1 MLGSMSCLF
10 CLPLL
15 IALKLRYSYDVE
27 AVIIHTD
34 LFGWLFY
41 LLLLSSCLT
50 CTDFILKN
58 IACLIWR
65 SKLKLGF
72 SYHKTFMFTS
82 LYFFH
87 IWSSILDLY
96 SYFSLH
102 ASFSLSITLLLYIS
116 VCVQVIH
123 FPTHCVA
130 VAYEFES
137 KSKSVSRKLPR
148 KRKVSKVEK
157 EAADNGPMLLL
168 QHRHAALNRVKDL
181 IDCSHLEIN
190 WHLNLM

>member
-1 MLGSMSCLF
+1 M
-10 CLPLL
+10 
-15 IALKLRYSYDVE
+15 
-27 AVIIHTD
+27 
-34 LFGWLFY
+34 
-41 LLLLSSCLT
+41 
-50 CTDFILKN
+50 
-58 IACLIWR
+58 
-65 SKLKLGF
+65 
-72 SYHKTFMFTS
+72 
-82 LYFFH
+82 
-87 IWSSILDLY
+87 
-96 SYFSLH
+96 
-102 ASFSLSITLLLYIS
+102 
-116 VCVQVIH
+116 CVQVIH

-137 KSKSVSRKLPR
+137 KWKSVSRKLPR